1 MDLHTLHIEHVV
13 LLGVFTILTLIN
25 CYLHRGTKGI
35 YWFPAF
41 TLCAFMGALLVALR
55 GHISDAVSIVFG
67 MMFFHVAY
75 FVLHRGLVEF
85 LDHVKYRWT
94 IYLQSAAVFIA
105 GLGMLEYGFIHPDTG
120 RRAVFYSAVFAFQTG
135 LTAWMM
141 FRHIRRAPGI
151 VMGSILGLLAV
162 NNVVRATVAMMG
174 GLPANYQ
181 QVGLSLQI
189 SLLETTV
196 LQSGIV
202 AAFLWMTAE
211 RLHSRLDRLASTD
224 SLTGLLNR
232 RALEMAAEREIALS
246 RKSMRPLTA
255 LLIDLDRFK
264 QINDSYG
271 HSFGDH
277 TLQKVAR
284 CLEDHMRKC
293 DLLARVGGD
302 EFAVMLQNT
311 SREEAMVIAERLRAA
326 LEELMVV
333 DGEIEARVSASIGLA
348 EADEITEDWSEL
360 IRRCDKALYEVKQTG
375 GNLALAS

>member
-13 LLGVFTILTLIN
+13 LLGMFTILALIN

-41 TLCAFMGALLVALR
+41 TLCAFMGAVLVELR

-67 MMFFHVAY
+67 MMFFHTAY
-75 FVLHRGLVEF
+75 LVLHRGLMEF
-85 LDHVKYRWT
+85 LDHVKFRWS
-94 IYLQSAAVFIA
+94 IYLQQAAVFVA
-105 GLGMLEYGFIHPDTG
+105 GLGLLQYGFIHPDTG

-141 FRHIRRAPGI
+141 FRHVRRVPGI
-151 VMGSILGLLAV
+151 AMGTILGLLAL
-162 NNVVRATVAMMG
+162 NNVVRAAVAAMG

-211 RLHSRLDRLASTD
+211 RLHTRLDRLASTD

-232 RALEMAAEREIALS
+232 RAIEMAAEREIVLG
-246 RKSMRPLTA
+246 RKSMRPMTA
-255 LLIDLDRFK
+255 VLIDLDRFK

-271 HSFGDH
+271 HPFGDR
-277 TLQKVAR
+277 TLLRVAR
-284 CLEDHMRKC
+284 CLEDHMRKN

-311 SREEAMVIAERLRAA
+311 SRSEALVIAERLRVA
-326 LEELMVV
+326 LEELVV
-333 DGEIEARVSASIGLA
+333 ADGEVQVRVSASIGLA
-348 EADEITEDWSEL
+348 EADGVSEDWHEL
-360 IRRCDKALYEVKQTG
+360 IQRCDKALYEVKQTG
-375 GNLALAS
+375 GNLAVAS